1 MTATQDPFALAG
13 VFPNAEQTLVL
24 RAALGDGAA
33 AIAAYERWRAGLD
46 LAREFD
52 REVFRLIPLLY
63 DNLRRL
69 GHTDSLTGRLKGAY
83 RLAWAKN
90 HRLAEQTRP
99 ILDGLLAAGIPVMA
113 LKGAPLGLL
122 YYGNPALRPMSDV
135 DLVVPPAHVDAA
147 AAILAGFGYRPWRPI
162 DADAR
167 RFRHAMGFFA
177 PGPKEFDLHWHVLF
191 DFCDDGPDAEFWATA
206 RPFRF
211 LDREI
216 LAPDATRLLLHTIVH
231 GLRWNAEPPIRWVP
245 DSLAILRRDPAAID
259 WGALLAFAARQRISH
274 RIGLGLAYLA
284 REFLAPVPDH
294 VLDTL
299 ARTPTT
305 WVERLERRTILR
317 PLDYDA
323 SLGPLVDALAS
334 FPRTPDART
343 PVAACRTFLHF
354 LRYHWGLPGRRAI
367 PARLLEGV
375 LRRARRTMHGPAPA
389 AA

>member
-1 MTATQDPFALAG
+1 MRTPAPGTCTG
-13 VFPNAEQTLVL
+13 VFPDPEQTLVL
-24 RAALGDGAA
+24 RAALGDGPA
-33 AIAAYERWRAGLD
+33 AIDAYERWRATLD
-46 LAREFD
+46 LAAEFD

-69 GHTDSLTGRLKGAY
+69 GHTDALTGRLKGTY

-99 ILDGLLAAGIPVMA
+99 ILDGFLSAGIPVMA

-122 YYGNPALRPMSDV
+122 YYGNPALRPMADV
-135 DLVVPPAHVDAA
+135 DLVVPPAHVDTAV
-147 AAILAGFGYRPWRPI
+147 AILAELGYRPWRPI
-162 DADAR
+162 DADTR

-191 DFCDDGPDAEFWATA
+191 DFCDEGPDAEFWETA
-206 RPFRF
+206 QPFRF

-245 DSLAILRRDPAAID
+245 DSLAILRRDPDGIQWD
-259 WGALLAFAARQRISH
+259 ALLRFAARHRVSH
-274 RIGLGLAYLA
+274 RLGLGLAYLA
-284 REFLAPVPDH
+284 DAFEAPVPPP
-294 VLDTL
+294 VLETL
-299 ARTPTT
+299 ASAPLT
-305 WVERLERRTILR
+305 WVERLERRTVLR

-334 FPRTPDART
+334 FPRTPDSRT
-343 PVAACRTFLHF
+343 PLGACRAFLHF
-354 LRYHWGLPGRRAI
+354 LRYHWDLPGRRAI
-367 PARLLEGV
+367 PARLLDGV
-375 LRRARRTMHGPAPA
+375 ARRARRTLRGPTQATA
-389 AA
+389 